1 MSLSRE
7 IRNGF
12 IAGLAL
18 LAPLA
23 VTYFVLRFIFGKI
36 TGFIE
41 PLIDIIGLTQY
52 TANQE
57 IVAQIVGALIVFV
70 FVTLIGSV
78 AKKGFGQTVFTEF
91 EHLIERI
98 PVVSPIYSSVRQV
111 SDALMERDTRYD
123 TVVVVEWPRK
133 GVYSMGFV
141 TNDSPDEI
149 EETVND
155 RERERR
161 KSGDEHVTDEDLY
174 NVFIPMSPNPTAG
187 FLSMVP
193 ESRLTEVDIPVEK
206 GLRMVLTTGMTGDG
220 DHDHSHNH
228 HDSRSTDFPDLG
240 VSSDDVSSDET
251 QSERS

>member
-1 MSLSRE
+1 MTLSRE

-23 VTYFVLRFIFGKI
+23 VTLFVLRFIFTRI
-36 TGFIE
+36 TGFIQ
-41 PLIDIIGLTQY
+41 PLIEITALTSY
-52 TANQE
+52 TANIE
-57 IVAQIVGALIVFV
+57 IVAQIVGALVLV
-70 FVTLIGSV
+70 LFVTV
-78 AKKGFGQTVFTEF
+78 AGFVATKGFGQTVFTEF

-123 TVVVVEWPRK
+123 TVVVVEWPRE
-133 GVYSMGFV
+133 GIYTMGFV

-149 EETVND
+149 EEAANQ
-155 RERERR
+155 RERE
-161 KSGDEHVTDEDLY
+161 SPANGDEHVTDEDLY

-220 DHDHSHNH
+220 DH
-228 HDSRSTDFPDLG
+228 HDRQTGDFPDLG
-240 VSSDDVSSDET
+240 VSSDET
-251 QSERS
+251 RSESERS